1 MRLDPLYWKGRGH
14 HVDPVHATAGRYRAG
29 PPGRQ

>member
-1 MRLDPLYWKGRGH
+1 MRLDPLCWKGRGH
-14 HVDPVHATAGRYRAG
+14 HVDPVHATAGRYRGG